1 MRPYT
6 HGVVMTGG
14 MGSTRDTNEDSFSEV
29 GMKL

>member
-6 HGVVMTGG
+6 HGVVMTSGKD
-14 MGSTRDTNEDSFSEV
+14 STCDMNAELFSEG